1 MFLVLHWNFRHDFE
15 FLMSDKNL
23 KQFLNV
29 LRHKKSKL
37 SWEFQFHIGLI
48 IFRIVLKLIIFFALG
63 VTFEVKIM
71 GSVCL
76 SMHPKTFVNMT
87 DPR

>member
-1 MFLVLHWNFRHDFE
+1 M
-15 FLMSDKNL
+15 L
-23 KQFLNV
+23 KQFLNI
-29 LRHKKSKL
+29 LLHKKSKL
-37 SWEFQFHIGLI
+37 RWEFQFNIGLI
-48 IFRIVLKLIIFFALG
+48 IFRIHSTYDFFFALG
-63 VTFEVKIM
+63 VTFEDKIM

>member
-1 MFLVLHWNFRHDFE
+1 
-15 FLMSDKNL
+15 MSGKNL

-29 LRHKKSKL
+29 LLYKKSKL
-37 SWEFQFHIGLI
+37 WWEFQFNIRLI
-48 IFRIVLKLIIFFALG
+48 IFRIVLYLYFFFALG